1 MKQFK
6 VRQERSLAGR
16 PKTQRLAMN
25 GLGLRKI
32 GHEVVLKDTP
42 AIRGLITKV
51 SHLVS
56 VEVVS
61 A

>member
-6 VRQERSLAGR
+6 VRQTRSLAGR
-16 PKTQRLAMN
+16 PKTQRLAMT

-32 GHEVVLKDTP
+32 GHEVLLKDTP
-42 AIRGLITKV
+42 SIRGLITKV

-61 A
+61 E